1 TPLACSGVSCRI
13 GTNRAVQ
20 RHSAALRGAAASG
33 LKQQHRQSTS
43 FSFPTMQRL
52 SVLRLK
58 ALSQP
63 SSTVYTSPTI
73 PIHLHLQAQSA
84 IARNRMP
91 IASNT
96 TAKLASTSSAPKS
109 AEGPSAQSG
118 GSRSKDAAEAAE
130 ASGDKPSSSSYSAEA
145 DPETAGIDSLSE
157 RDALGR
163 TGGGKP
169 LESSSKNAPP
179 PPKVNNSSI
188 PGDGRDKL
196 SKEQKQEVEEHNREF
211 EERHDRASPASKDKV
226 NKSFWSGGGTRKS
239 PGTE

>member
-1 TPLACSGVSCRI
+1 
-13 GTNRAVQ
+13 
-20 RHSAALRGAAASG
+20 
-33 LKQQHRQSTS
+33 
-43 FSFPTMQRL
+43 MQRL
-52 SVLRLK
+52 SSLRLK
-58 ALSQP
+58 AISRP
-63 SSTVYTSPTI
+63 CSTVYTSPSI

-84 IARNRMP
+84 IARSRMP
-91 IASNT
+91 NASST

-130 ASGDKPSSSSYSAEA
+130 ASGDKPSSSASSSAA

-169 LESSSKNAPP
+169 LESSSENAPR
-179 PPKVNNSSI
+179 PPKVNNASI
-188 PGDGRDKL
+188 PGDGQNKL
-196 SKEQKQEVEEHNREF
+196 SKEQKREVEQHNREF

-226 NKSFWSGGGTRKS
+226 NKSFWSGGGTRRS

>member
-1 TPLACSGVSCRI
+1 MFQG
-13 GTNRAVQ
+13 RAAQ
-20 RHSAALRGAAASG
+20 RHSAALRGAAGSG
-33 LKQQHRQSTS
+33 L
-43 FSFPTMQRL
+43 RL

-84 IARNRMP
+84 LARNRMP

-130 ASGDKPSSSSYSAEA
+130 ARGDKPSSSSSSA

-169 LESSSKNAPP
+169 LESSSENAPP

-196 SKEQKQEVEEHNREF
+196 SKEQKQEVDEHNREF